1 MADSMGKGRIAMYKF
16 MNLWKLNVVHLAPDG
31 GGSGGSGGSS
41 SEEGGEGSPE
51 GNEEVSEGEDGGG
64 SDKRFTQDEVNRLM
78 SREKRK
84 GRASLLKELGL
95 NPEDKDAVSGL
106 KKLLEEHQTD
116 SEKKEKTLK
125 DAQDT
130 AAKETSRANAA
141 ERKLSVL
148 MAGCQK
154 EYVEEVTTL
163 AAAKVDEDTD
173 FDKALEEV
181 KKKFPTFFGEDGT
194 QDTGT
199 GSGQGHRRKKTDNP
213 GSFGSRL
220 AQSNSTSKK
229 NPYFNN

>member
-1 MADSMGKGRIAMYKF
+1 MADSMGKGRIAMYKY
-16 MNLWKLNVVHLAPDG
+16 MNLWRLNAVHLAPDG
-31 GGSGGSGGSS
+31 AGGSGSSS
-41 SEEGGEGSPE
+41 SEEGGEGSLE
-51 GNEEVSEGEDGGG
+51 GNEEGSEGEDGGG

-141 ERKLSVL
+141 
-148 MAGCQK
+148 
-154 EYVEEVTTL
+154 
-163 AAAKVDEDTD
+163 
-173 FDKALEEV
+173 
-181 KKKFPTFFGEDGT
+181 
-194 QDTGT
+194 
-199 GSGQGHRRKKTDNP
+199 
-213 GSFGSRL
+213 
-220 AQSNSTSKK
+220 
-229 NPYFNN
+229 

>member
-1 MADSMGKGRIAMYKF
+1 MYKY

-31 GGSGGSGGSS
+31 AGGSGSA
-41 SEEGGEGSPE
+41 EGSEDNSGNDKE
-51 GNEEVSEGEDGGG
+51 GSEGEDDGG

-106 KKLLEEHQTD
+106 KKLLEERQTD
-116 SEKKEKTLK
+116 SERKDKNLK
-125 DAQDT
+125 DAQDI

-181 KKKFPTFFGEDGT
+181 KKKFPAFFGEGS

>member
-1 MADSMGKGRIAMYKF
+1 MYKF
-16 MNLWKLNVVHLAPDG
+16 MNLWKLNAVRLSPDG
-31 GGSGGSGGSS
+31 GAAGSGSAEGSENNPGND
-41 SEEGGEGSPE
+41 EEG
-51 GNEEVSEGEDGGG
+51 SEDENGGG

-116 SEKKEKTLK
+116 SEKKDKSLK

-148 MAGCQK
+148 MVGCRK

-199 GSGQGHRRKKTDNP
+199 GSGQGHRRKKAENP

-220 AQSNSTSKK
+220 AQNNSTNKK
-229 NPYFNN
+229 NPYFNS